1 MSSFDRRRLLLCA
14 AAFTVAGGLAGC
26 GFTPVYGPGGA
37 GRALYGRI
45 VFEAPPTEAGYL
57 IIRELEERLGRA
69 TQADFHLLVE
79 PVLEEDGQAITASGE
94 ITRISLLG
102 QTEFALRR
110 VGSDDILTSGDV
122 QSFTG
127 YSATGSTVETL
138 AAESDARERLM
149 TILADQIATRLLST
163 PGLAP

>member
-1 MSSFDRRRLLLCA
+1 MSSFDRRHLLLRA
-14 AAFTVAGGLAGC
+14 AAFWVAGGVAGC

-45 VFEAPPTEAGYL
+45 VFEAPPTEPGYL
-57 IIRELEERLGRA
+57 LIRELEERLGRA
-69 TQADFHLLVE
+69 REAEFHILLT
-79 PVLEEDGQAITASGE
+79 PTLEEDGQAVTASGE

-102 QTEFALRR
+102 TVDYSLRR
-110 VGSDDILTSGDV
+110 AGTDTILASGDV
-122 QSFTG
+122 RSFTG

-149 TILADQIATRLLST
+149 TILAEQIATRLLST
-163 PGLAP
+163 PGLTP